1 VAAAALFF
9 TEGKE
14 KRGREREKNASLFF
28 LQPAKEIG

>member
-14 KRGREREKNASLFF
+14 KREREREENASLFSSS
-28 LQPAKEIG
+28 QPKR

>member
-14 KRGREREKNASLFF
+14 KRERERGECVSFF